1 MKIFPFVPSILS
13 LVVSAQLQGITEIDW
28 PKECGHAS
36 ESFYPAIP
44 TAKPPAAEAPKV
56 ASTQVETPHSF
67 LTNAPVIHDNP
78 SLPPAEYATQN
89 GPFSN
94 PNVYPPHP
102 EASVS
107 GYSQREQSSEPQST
121 NQKHDGDVHFGDMTH
136 YEVGVGA
143 CGQDSTGQGDTG
155 NIVAL
160 SKILF
165 DAAKIDTNPNNNP
178 LCDRTIIIKASNGK
192 VSHGTVLD
200 QCEGCKMSD
209 IYVSHKIYKEIRG
222 SLEKD
227 GTNIQWWYS

>member
-44 TAKPPAAEAPKV
+44 TAKPPVAEAPKV
-56 ASTQVETPHSF
+56 ASTQVETPHSV
-67 LTNAPVIHDNP
+67 LTHAPVIHDNP
-78 SLPPAEYATQN
+78 SLPPAEHATQN
-89 GPFSN
+89 VPFSN
-94 PNVYPPHP
+94 PSAYPPHT
-102 EASVS
+102 EAS
-107 GYSQREQSSEPQST
+107 
-121 NQKHDGDVHFGDMTH
+121 HDGDVHFGDLTH

-143 CGQDSTGQGDTG
+143 CGQDSIGQGDTG

-178 LCDRTIIIKASNGK
+178 LCGRTIIIKGSNGK

-209 IYVSHKIYKEIRG
+209 IYVSHKIYKEIWG

-227 GTNIQWWYS
+227 ATNIQWWYS

>member
-1 MKIFPFVPSILS
+1 MKIFPFVPSILR

-44 TAKPPAAEAPKV
+44 TAKPPVAEAPQV
-56 ASTQVETPHSF
+56 ASTQVETPRSL
-67 LTNAPVIHDNP
+67 LTHAPVIHDNP
-78 SLPPAEYATQN
+78 SLPPAKYATQN

-107 GYSQREQSSEPQST
+107 DYSQREQSPEPHGT
-121 NQKHDGDVHFGDMTH
+121 NEKHDGDVHFGDMTH

-160 SKILF
+160 SKSYSMRPRSIPIPIITAYVVEQSLSKLPMARF
-165 DAAKIDTNPNNNP
+165 LMVPSWIIAKAAK
-178 LCDRTIIIKASNGK
+178 
-192 VSHGTVLD
+192 
-200 QCEGCKMSD
+200 
-209 IYVSHKIYKEIRG
+209 
-222 SLEKD
+222 
-227 GTNIQWWYS
+227 